1 MPPCL
6 VGSFWKLE
14 GSQVE
19 ASSRPAWSVL
29 PPREV
34 HWMCLCVLTS
44 AYFSEASRLVLS
56 FLRQTGSQWR
66 EGIKEGCTR
75 MGLVSS
81 PMTFLSPLCDGHSLS
96 SGK

>member
-75 MGLVSS
+75 MGLGL
-81 PMTFLSPLCDGHSLS
+81 LSYDFSQPPL
-96 SGK
+96 